1 MAKLYVTRRD
11 GTQVELDDATGDRS
25 VMEVMRDLDIDVEA
39 ICGGCCSC
47 ATCHVFVDDA
57 WLAQLP
63 ERGDDETELV
73 ESTEHF
79 HGNNSRLSC
88 QIPFSDHLDGLKLTV
103 APEE

>member
-11 GTQVELDDATGDRS
+11 GTQVELDGTTDGRS
-25 VMEVMRDLDIDVEA
+25 IMEVLRDQDIDVEA
-39 ICGGCCSC
+39 VCGGCCSC

-57 WLAQLP
+57 WLTQLP

-79 HGNNSRLSC
+79 YGNNSRLSC
-88 QIPFSDHLDGLKLTV
+88 QIPFSDDLDGLKLTV